1 MPEMARCSVA
11 GAVGS
16 REPSRSETSRKS
28 RYRWSGGLLL
38 LLAGLCV
45 VFPAWADK
53 PLGTASKAT
62 AVLEEVVHGPD
73 QEMPRD
79 MLRNAYA
86 VAILPSVIKA
96 GLLIAGRHGQGLLS
110 VKNKN
115 GWSDPAFIT
124 ISGGSLG
131 LQAGVSSTDV
141 LLIFRSEDGV
151 KSLIYGKF
159 LLGTDIAVA
168 AGPVGRNAQASTD
181 AHLEAEVY
189 AWSRARGLFA
199 GLSLQGAS
207 LKIDHSANRK
217 VYGPQANAKRILG
230 GHVDKVPEAVDRFR
244 QRLTE
249 YTTQ

>member
-1 MPEMARCSVA
+1 MSDSVLA
-11 GAVGS
+11 VSMIEITAPPTRSGAHV
-16 REPSRSETSRKS
+16 RIRTRVLI
-28 RYRWSGGLLL
+28 LLI
-38 LLAGLCV
+38 GLC
-45 VFPAWADK
+45 ASLTTWAAT
-53 PLGTASKAT
+53 PVETAQKAT
-62 AVLEEVVHGPD
+62 SVLDEVMHAPD
-73 QEMPRD
+73 RDMAAD

-86 VAILPSVIKA
+86 VAVLPSVIKA
-96 GLLIAGRHGQGLLS
+96 GLLVGGRHGQGLLS
-110 VKNKN
+110 IKGEA

-131 LQAGVSSTDV
+131 LQAGVSSTDM

-168 AGPVGRNAQASTD
+168 AGPVGRNAQVSTD
-181 AHLEAEVY
+181 AKLKAEVY

-207 LKIDHSANRK
+207 LKINHKANHE
-217 VYGPQANAKRILG
+217 VYGQQADAKTILG
-230 GHVDKVPEAVDRFR
+230 GRADKLPQALVPFR

-249 YTTQ
+249 YTTL

>member
-1 MPEMARCSVA
+1 ML
-11 GAVGS
+11 
-16 REPSRSETSRKS
+16 RS
-28 RYRWSGGLLL
+28 GFLLAL
-38 LLAGLCV
+38 LLAGLCAA
-45 VFPAWADK
+45 FSARAAE
-53 PLGTASKAT
+53 PLDTANKAA
-62 AVLEEVVHGPD
+62 AVLDEVVHAPD
-73 QEMPRD
+73 RDMPRD

-86 VAILPSVIKA
+86 VAVLPSVIKA

-110 VKNKN
+110 VKRKD

-159 LLGTDIAVA
+159 LMGTDIAVA
-168 AGPVGRNAQASTD
+168 AGPVGRNAQAATD

-207 LKIDHSANRK
+207 LKIDHSANREI
-217 VYGPQANAKRILG
+217 YGPQASAKMILD
-230 GHVDKVPEAVDRFR
+230 GHVDKPPAAVQRFR
-244 QRLTE
+244 QRLSE